1 MLGAGDAPWLY
12 AERLFAG
19 PPLSW
24 GRGSVPAATVAEARA
39 VDPTRGTLSLWPRNV
54 VHAFSAD
61 CLQYLRARGTGQWAP
76 HPARLE
82 TRTKESDMCASQQVW
97 RPGRVKETEWQD
109 PFAGCTA
116 DRP

>member
-1 MLGAGDAPWLY
+1 MGAGDAPWLY

-19 PPLSW
+19 PPLGS
-24 GRGSVPAATVAEARA
+24 GCGSVPAATVAEACA
-39 VDPTRGTLSLWPRNV
+39 VDPARGTLSLWPRNV
-54 VHAFSAD
+54 VRTFSAD
-61 CLQYLRARGTGQWAP
+61 FLQYLRARGTGQWAP

-97 RPGRVKETEWQD
+97 KLGRHKETEWQD

>member
-1 MLGAGDAPWLY
+1 MGAGDAPWLY

-19 PPLSW
+19 PPLGS

-39 VDPTRGTLSLWPRNV
+39 VDPARGTLSLWPRNV
-54 VHAFSAD
+54 VRAFSAD
-61 CLQYLRARGTGQWAP
+61 CLQYLRAHGTGQWAP

-97 RPGRVKETEWQD
+97 KPGRRKETEWQD